1 MAEQQVTIVV
11 WQSVLWI
18 RIYWIRIRIQHFK
31 LIRVLMTKNLK
42 NTYEK
47 IFFSWSKIA
56 SYEYLSRDL
65 HKGHPSIGEAF
76 SPQKITSRTWNLFP
90 FSYFCELFSLLDPYL
105 VQIRIPKTG
114 GSTTALDEITTW
126 RVTKDDVHDE
136 LELVELPGEEDVE
149 VVEGVPVGPE
159 GGLPHTQQPRVQQ
172 QEHTQGHHQQHCTV
186 QKQYS
191 IKASLKRYCD
201 EKIKG

>member
-56 SYEYLSRDL
+56 SYYLSRDL
-65 HKGHPSIGEAF
+65 HKGHPSYRRSLQPSKDNIKNMKFIPFFLFLWVIFPPGSVS
-76 SPQKITSRTWNLFP
+76 SPDPDPQHWWQYNCLRRNHYLAGDKRRRSWWAWTRWTSWRGRRWGCRGRASRSWRWPATHPAAPCTATGTYPGSPPAALH
-90 FSYFCELFSLLDPYL
+90 S
-105 VQIRIPKTG
+105 PKT
-114 GSTTALDEITTW
+114 IF
-126 RVTKDDVHDE
+126 
-136 LELVELPGEEDVE
+136 
-149 VVEGVPVGPE
+149 
-159 GGLPHTQQPRVQQ
+159 
-172 QEHTQGHHQQHCTV
+172 
-186 QKQYS
+186 Y
-191 IKASLKRYCD
+191 
-201 EKIKG
+201 KG